1 VARIKDPVIRGGPSK
16 ENQMIIVKIGGGKD
30 INLKGIISNLSEID
44 DQIIIIHGANALRDK
59 IAEDLNAPKKTI
71 TSVSGYS
78 SVFSDETA
86 LDILIMAYA
95 GLKNKRIVE
104 LCQQNGINAVGLS
117 GLDGKIIEGRRNKG
131 IRIKEGGKLKIV
143 RDFSGK
149 PQQINRKLLDLLL
162 SNGFTPVLCVPI
174 IDENN
179 FAINSENDDIV
190 GVLQNTINAE
200 KIIQLI
206 EAPGFLNDPDDPDSL
221 VPSLS
226 AKELSV
232 REEQVTGRMKR
243 KMLALRK
250 LLETGTHQVI
260 ISDGR
265 VDNPIKSAL
274 AGKGTTIE

>member
-1 VARIKDPVIRGGPSK
+1 
-16 ENQMIIVKIGGGKD
+16 MIIIKIGGGNS
-30 INLKGIISNLSEID
+30 INIKGIIQDLAGLDEKF
-44 DQIIIIHGANALRDK
+44 IIVHGANALRDK
-59 IAEDLNAPKKTI
+59 IADQLQQPKKTL

-86 LDILIMAYA
+86 LDIMMMAYS

-117 GLDGKIIEGRRNKG
+117 GLDGKLIQGKRNKG
-131 IRIKEGGKLKIV
+131 IRVKENGKLKIV

-149 PQQINRKLLDLLL
+149 PKSINMDLLGLLLD
-162 SNGFTPVLCVPI
+162 NGYVPVLCVPI

-179 FAINSENDDIV
+179 VAINSENDDIIN
-190 GVLQNTINAE
+190 VLQDALKAN
-200 KIIQLI
+200 KILHFI
-206 EAPGFLNDPDDPDSL
+206 EAAGFLDDADDPKSL
-221 VPSLS
+221 VKRISQN
-226 AKELSV
+226 ELKQ

-250 LLETGTHQVI
+250 LFESGAGSVV

-265 VDNPIKSAL
+265 IENPVINAL
-274 AGKGTTIE
+274 NGGGTLIQ

>member
-1 VARIKDPVIRGGPSK
+1 
-16 ENQMIIVKIGGGKD
+16 MIIVKIGGGKS
-30 INLKGIISNLSEID
+30 INIEGIISDLASLD
-44 DQIIIIHGANALRDK
+44 DKFIIVHGANALRDQL
-59 IAEDLNAPKKTI
+59 IEDLNQQKKII

-78 SVFSDETA
+78 SVFSDEKA

-104 LCQQNGINAVGLS
+104 LCQKNGINAVGLS
-117 GLDGKIIEGRRNKG
+117 GIDGKMIEGRRNKG
-131 IRIKEGGKLKIV
+131 IRIKENGKLKIV

-149 PQQINRKLLDLLL
+149 PIKINQELLNLLLD
-162 SNGFTPVLCVPI
+162 NNYTPVLSVPI

-179 FAINSENDDIV
+179 YAINSENDDIITMM
-190 GVLQNTINAE
+190 QNTIHAD

-206 EAPGFLNDPDDPDSL
+206 EAPGFLNDADDPHSL
-221 VPSLS
+221 VRSLS
-226 AKELSV
+226 ANELLV

-243 KMLALRK
+243 KILALRK

-265 VDNPIKSAL
+265 VENPIKDAL
-274 AGKGTTIE
+274 SGKGTIIQ

>member
-1 VARIKDPVIRGGPSK
+1 
-16 ENQMIIVKIGGGKD
+16 MIIVKIGGGKD
-30 INLKGIISNLSEID
+30 INIKGIIQDLAELD
-44 DQIIIIHGANALRDK
+44 DQFIIIHGANALRDK
-59 IAEDLNAPKKTI
+59 LAEDLNTPKKTI

-78 SVFSDETA
+78 SVFSDKEA

-104 LCQQNGINAVGLS
+104 LCHQNGINAVGLS
-117 GLDGKIIEGRRNKG
+117 GLDGKMIEGKRNNG
-131 IRIKEGGKLKIV
+131 IRIKENGKLKIV

-149 PQQINRKLLDLLL
+149 PNRINHKLLDLLI

-190 GVLQNTINAE
+190 GLLQKTIHAD

-206 EAPGFLNDPDDPDSL
+206 EAPGYLDVPDNPDSI
-221 VPSLS
+221 VPTLTG
-226 AKELSV
+226 KDLLI

-243 KMLALRK
+243 KIHALSK
-250 LLETGTHQVI
+250 LLQSGSHQVI

-265 VDNPIKSAL
+265 KENPIKRAL
-274 AGKGTTIE
+274 AGEGTIIE